1 MPITFQLTS
10 AGVSQAFD
18 TATELHNYIIT
29 NKVGKSVL
37 IQIFS
42 NGNKIGT
49 LTVKEYF
56 AYEKQQKP
64 INKQLLVIN

>member
-10 AGVSQAFD
+10 AGVSQVFD
-18 TATELHNYIIT
+18 TATELHDYIIT

-42 NGNKIGT
+42 NGNKIGK
-49 LTVKEYF
+49 LTVKEYHKF
-56 AYEKQQKP
+56 EKTNEKS
-64 INKQLLVIN
+64 ISNITLIT